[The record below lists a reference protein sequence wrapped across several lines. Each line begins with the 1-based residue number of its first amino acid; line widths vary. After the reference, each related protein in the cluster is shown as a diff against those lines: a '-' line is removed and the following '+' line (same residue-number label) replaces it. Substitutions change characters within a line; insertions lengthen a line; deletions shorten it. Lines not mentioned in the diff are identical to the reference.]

1 MTIRPW
7 AKSYPPNV
15 RWDAPLEL
23 TSVQNVLETA
33 AERFGAKPAL
43 DFMNKRLSYAELD
56 ALASRAAA
64 GFQKLGVKPGVHVGL
79 YLPNTP
85 HYVIAFFGVLKAG
98 GVVVNYS
105 PLDALPTLQSKVN
118 DSETDILV
126 TLDLGALYPQA
137 EKLLASTRLKTL
149 VVGEFAEMTPAP
161 ELVKAQ
167 MKAGGMLADVKRDNA
182 HVAFRDLIDNDG
194 HYQVHPLGP
203 LADALAVIQ
212 YTGGTTGS
220 PKGAMLSHANLTAAC
235 SLYAEVGTRSEEGW
249 RAGEERVLCILP
261 LFHIYS
267 LTVVMLLGFRL
278 GSELVL
284 HPRFDPAAAL
294 KDIVEK
300 KITIYMGV
308 PTMHVALLSVP
319 GVERMDFSSLRSCS
333 SGGAPLPV
341 AVQERFESVI
351 GCRLTE
357 GWGMTETAPLGTFTP
372 RQGQRRLGSC
382 GVPYPGTEM
391 KFIDV
396 ANPEREVKL
405 GERGEICVRGPN
417 VTKGYWKKPE
427 ATANS
432 MTADGFFRTG
442 DVGYMDEDG
451 FVYIVDRTKDM
462 LLCGGFNVYPRNI
475 EEAIYQHPSV
485 EEVSVIGI
493 PDDYRGETPKAF
505 VTLKAGAAPLTLEE
519 MKAFLKDRLGK
530 HEMIGAMEVRRRI
543 AEDPGRQDI
552 EEGSS
557 GIRSPR
563 ACGGVTARRGA
574 TPKRFRPHGMAF
586 DKRLR
591 IVNPFRA
598 SGR

>member
-7 AKSYPPNV
+7 VKSYPPNV
-15 RWDAPLEL
+15 RWDAPLDL
-23 TSVQNVLETA
+23 SSVQSVLEKA
-33 AERFGAKPAL
+33 AERFGPKAAL
-43 DFMNKRLSYAELD
+43 DFMNKRISYAELD
-56 ALASRAAA
+56 ALANQAAK

-105 PLDALPTLQSKVN
+105 PLDALPTLQLKVN

-126 TLDLGALYPQA
+126 TLDVASLYPQA

-149 VVGEFAEMTPAP
+149 VIGEFAEMTPAP
-161 ELVKAQ
+161 ALVGAQ
-167 MKAGGMLADVKRDNA
+167 MKAAGMLADVKHDER
-182 HVAFRDLIDNDG
+182 HIAFRDLIDNDG
-194 HYQVHPLGP
+194 KHQVHPLG
-203 LADALAVIQ
+203 ALTDEIAVIQ

-220 PKGAMLSHANLTAAC
+220 PKGAMLTHANLTSAC
-235 SLYAEVGTRSEEGW
+235 SLYTEVMARGEEGF
-249 RAGEERVLCILP
+249 RVGEERVLCILP

-284 HPRFDPAAAL
+284 HPRFEPAAAV
-294 KDIVEK
+294 KDMVEK

-308 PTMHVALLSVP
+308 PTMHVAILSVP
-319 GVERMDFSSLRSCS
+319 GVERMDFSALRLCG

-341 AVQERFESVI
+341 AVQDRFESVI
-351 GCRLTE
+351 GCTLNE
-357 GWGMTETAPLGTFTP
+357 GWGMTETSPVGTFNP
-372 RQGQRRLGSC
+372 RDGVRRRGSC

-396 ANPEREVKL
+396 ADPEREVKL
-405 GERGEICVRGPN
+405 GERGEICVKGPN
-417 VTKGYWKKPE
+417 IMKGYWKKPE

-451 FVYIVDRTKDM
+451 YVYIVDRTKDM

-505 VTLKAGAAPLTLEE
+505 VKLKAGATPVTLED

-530 HEMIGAMEVRRRI
+530 HEMIGAMEIR
-543 AEDPGRQDI
+543 AELPKTPVGKISKKDLR
-552 EEGSS
+552 EYEA
-557 GIRSPR
+557 R
-563 ACGGVTARRGA
+563 AHAEA
-574 TPKRFRPHGMAF
+574 
-586 DKRLR
+586 
-591 IVNPFRA
+591 
-598 SGR
+598 

>member
-505 VTLKAGAAPLTLEE
+505 VALKAGAAPLTLEE

-530 HEMIGAMEVRRRI
+530 HEMIGAMEVRDALPKTPVGKISKKDLREYEARAH
-543 AEDPGRQDI
+543 AE
-552 EEGSS
+552 
-557 GIRSPR
+557 
-563 ACGGVTARRGA
+563 A
-574 TPKRFRPHGMAF
+574 
-586 DKRLR
+586 
-591 IVNPFRA
+591 
-598 SGR
+598 

>member
-7 AKSYPPNV
+7 VKSYPPNV
-15 RWDAPLEL
+15 RWDAPLAL
-23 TSVQNVLETA
+23 SSVQNVLETA
-33 AERFGAKPAL
+33 AERFGLKPAL

-56 ALASRAAA
+56 ALANRAAA

-105 PLDALPTLQSKVN
+105 PLDALPTLQLKVN

-126 TLDLGALYPQA
+126 SLDLASLYPQA

-149 VVGEFAEMTPAP
+149 AVGELAEMTPAP

-235 SLYAEVGTRSEEGW
+235 SLYAEVGTRSDEGC

-485 EEVSVIGI
+485 QEVSVIGI

-505 VTLKAGAAPLTLEE
+505 VTLKAGAQPLTLEE
-519 MKAFLKDRLGK
+519 MKAFLKDRVGK
-530 HEMIGAMEVRRRI
+530 HEMIGAMEIRD
-543 AEDPGRQDI
+543 ALPEDFGRQDI

-563 ACGGVTARRGA
+563 ACGGVDCWGRA
-574 TPKRFRPHGMAF
+574 TPKRFRPHGMASIS
-586 DKRLR
+586 RR
-591 IVNPFRA
+591 IFNPFRA